1 MRKLRYSESQIV
13 KALKEVYREV
23 VGIDKLPDA
32 PGPRQQYAWPHA
44 KNPGPQWPARGP
56 ARNSVAHRR
65 RVTLFC
71 TFQGGV
77 QQHDI
82 GQGSI
87 RRWCLQTTPGE
98 QRTTAQMQ
106 QYNARI
112 SPSRCYKPFSRLC
125 IRTHRTTGWRGWRQR
140 STCCLS
146 FLAPEKCV
154 CDSSPPPLL
163 LFS

>member
-1 MRKLRYSESQIV
+1 MRKVRYSESQIV
-13 KALKEVYREV
+13 KALKEVYGEV
-23 VGIDKLPDA
+23 LGIDKLPDA

-56 ARNSVAHRR
+56 TGNSVAHRR

-71 TFQGGV
+71 TFRGGV
-77 QQHDI
+77 
-82 GQGSI
+82 
-87 RRWCLQTTPGE
+87 LQTTPGE